1 MGDAG
6 SRPAMAAPA
15 AGGERRRPLWLVPL
29 SDINMILLSYHS
41 AFAMADIALRG
52 LPDDIHRALKD
63 AARRNHRSLNGEILA
78 RLEASVRPPVRDV
91 DALLKRI
98 RTRSSRLEL
107 GCLQEDE
114 LRTLRD
120 DGRA

>member
-1 MGDAG
+1 
-6 SRPAMAAPA
+6 
-15 AGGERRRPLWLVPL
+15 
-29 SDINMILLSYHS
+29 
-41 AFAMADIALRG
+41 MADIALRG